1 MLRKTLVQI
10 GLVVPVLAVLA
21 LAPPTRAGQV
31 PSGEL
36 PKPLVIP
43 ESEKKRQNPVPNVPE
58 AIEAGK
64 ALYNSQC
71 AMCHGAHGDGKGD
84 VAVSMKMKLPNF
96 ADPKVQAKRT
106 DGELFY
112 IMTTG
117 HGDMPG
123 EKRLLDSNKW
133 EIVRY
138 LRTLAPA
145 PAPAPAPKK

>member
-1 MLRKTLVQI
+1 MA
-10 GLVVPVLAVLA
+10 VVTFLLA
-21 LAPPTRAGQV
+21 APSAGAPTPPDPQ
-31 PSGEL
+31 PSGAL

-43 ESEKKRQNPVPNVPE
+43 ESEKNRQNPVPNVPE

-64 ALYNSQC
+64 SLYASQC
-71 AMCHGAHGDGKGD
+71 AMCHGTRGDGKGD
-84 VAVSMKMKLPNF
+84 VAVAVKLTMPSF

-112 IMTTG
+112 IMTQG

-123 EKRLLDSNKW
+123 EKRLVDQNKW

-145 PAPAPAPKK
+145 PARPPATKK